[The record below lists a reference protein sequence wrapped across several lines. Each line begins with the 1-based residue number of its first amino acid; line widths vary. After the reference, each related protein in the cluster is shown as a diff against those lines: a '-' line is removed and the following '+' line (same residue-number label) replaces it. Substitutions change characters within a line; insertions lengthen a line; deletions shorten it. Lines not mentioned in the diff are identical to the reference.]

1 MYEAFSY
8 FYTSIASL
16 LIAST
21 VNPAE
26 PKAPAINFG
35 QIQPAL
41 SFGVSCKAALQTL
54 DHLGLTYHQQ
64 AERDWIVITSGHM
77 LGHPLN
83 QADDSSLGG
92 AETSKLWCSQATG
105 IYRVEL
111 SWAGARS
118 HSLYP
123 NIVEAITQKLQ
134 LAPNSK
140 KVRRRGARACSTWP
154 ATKTGTPESTIQV
167 CQAEAFTRLDA
178 RNPKLEKAAKAAKVL
193 SEIDK

>member
-26 PKAPAINFG
+26 PKAPAFNFG

-54 DHLGLTYHQQ
+54 DRLGLTYHQQ

-83 QADDSSLGG
+83 QADDSSLRG
-92 AETSKLWCSQATG
+92 AETSKLWCSQAPVFTG
-105 IYRVEL
+105 
-111 SWAGARS
+111 SSSAGLGHGVIRS
-118 HSLYP
+118 
-123 NIVEAITQKLQ
+123 
-134 LAPNSK
+134 
-140 KVRRRGARACSTWP
+140 
-154 ATKTGTPESTIQV
+154 TPTSSRPLRKS
-167 CQAEAFTRLDA
+167 F
-178 RNPKLEKAAKAAKVL
+178 
-193 SEIDK
+193 S